1 MLREFAVEA
10 CGWKLVEHNMLV
22 PFVQEMGHIAVRDG
36 KWAFGVSLAA
46 PVVLI
51 YTSLPH
57 PDDARQKSI
66 FALDMR
72 DGLRALAQRLVDGS
86 QPPAI
91 SEAQARAICEA
102 LGEWPNYE
110 CRFYR
115 LPSEPDQWP
124 DIPSETP
131 DHGEADRGQVRQR
144 VPLWRVVQRAA
155 AVKAEG

>member
-1 MLREFAVEA
+1 MLREFALEES
-10 CGWKLVEHNMLV
+10 GWKLVEHNQLLA
-22 PFVQEMGHIAVRDG
+22 FVQSMGHIAVRDG

-102 LGEWPNYE
+102 LGKHPDDDEYRPVAEWPD
-110 CRFYR
+110 
-115 LPSEPDQWP
+115 L
-124 DIPSETP
+124 
-131 DHGEADRGQVRQR
+131 EARPLRPGFCR
-144 VPLWRVVQRAA
+144 VPCWRVVQRAA